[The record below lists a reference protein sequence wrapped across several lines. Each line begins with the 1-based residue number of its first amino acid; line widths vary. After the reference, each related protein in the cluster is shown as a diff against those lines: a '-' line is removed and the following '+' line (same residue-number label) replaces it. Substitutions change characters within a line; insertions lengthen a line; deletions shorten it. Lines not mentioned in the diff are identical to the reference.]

1 MKEKERTLVILKPTA
16 IENRIVGKIL
26 ESIEDKGLKIAGA
39 KMLWIDRDL
48 AEKHYAEHR
57 AKPFFENLIEH
68 ITSKPVMLLAME
80 GENAIAAMRQLAGA
94 TDPLKAD
101 AGSVRG
107 RFGTGITENVIH
119 ASDSL
124 DSAKREIGLFFKPE
138 ELYTY

>member
-124 DSAKREIGLFFKPE
+124 DSARREIELFFKPE

>member
-1 MKEKERTLVILKPTA
+1 MRERTLVILKPTA

-26 ESIEDKGLKIAGA
+26 ESIEGKGLKIAGA

-68 ITSKPVMLLAME
+68 ITSKPVMLLAVE

-94 TDPLKAD
+94 TDPLKAE
-101 AGSVRG
+101 AGSIRG

-124 DSAKREIGLFFKPE
+124 DSARREIELFFKPE

>member
-1 MKEKERTLVILKPTA
+1 MRERTLVILKPTA
-16 IENRIVGKIL
+16 IENRIAGKIL

-57 AKPFFENLIEH
+57 AKSFFERLIEH
-68 ITSKPVMLLAME
+68 ITSKPVMLLAVE

-94 TDPLKAD
+94 TDPLEAE
-101 AGSVRG
+101 AGSIRG

-119 ASDSL
+119 ASDSM
-124 DSAKREIGLFFKPE
+124 DSAKREIELFFKPE